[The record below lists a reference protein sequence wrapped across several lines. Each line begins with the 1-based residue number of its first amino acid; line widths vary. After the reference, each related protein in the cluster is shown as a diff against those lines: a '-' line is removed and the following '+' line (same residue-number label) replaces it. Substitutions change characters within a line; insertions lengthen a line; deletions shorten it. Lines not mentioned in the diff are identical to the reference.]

1 MTPCPVEFSLSLII
15 ANIPAKTGAAKL
27 VPPATVRFTLVLSR
41 NPFAQLPVTLVIVSL
56 EQKRYPALL
65 AEEVSEISGT
75 KRNVPDGMPG
85 TPVCQLGLGV
95 SVLTPPPPEPSPAEE
110 SSFHTCSGM

>member
-1 MTPCPVEFSLSLII
+1 MTPCPAEFNLSLIS

-27 VPPATVRFTLVLSR
+27 VPPATVRFTLLLSR
-41 NPFAQLPVTLVIVSL
+41 NPFVQLPVTPFELSL

-65 AEEVSEISGT
+65 GEELSEISGT

-85 TPVCQLGLGV
+85 TPVCQPGLGV
-95 SVLTPPPPEPSPAEE
+95 NVLTPPPLEESLAVE
-110 SSFHTCSGM
+110 SSFHTCSGI